1 MISNCLLEISESQQN
16 TERNAALMYGTEKRV
31 KNLIDAEE
39 FNEEDKKGIDVPFFD
54 LDSILA
60 ATDYFSEENKLGRGG
75 FGPVYKVIFT
85 LIIGIFVSDK
95 FSAEFYLHGNF
106 GFRENF
112 QEFKK
117 SQ

>member
-1 MISNCLLEISESQQN
+1 LVLKFSGIPHVISSCLVEISESQQN
-16 TERNAALMYGTEKRV
+16 TERNAALLYGTEKRV

-39 FNEEDKKGIDVPFFD
+39 FKEEDKKGIDVPFFD

-60 ATDYFSEENKLGRGG
+60 ATDYFSEANKLGRGG

-95 FSAEFYLHGNF
+95 FSG
-106 GFRENF
+106 
-112 QEFKK
+112 
-117 SQ
+117 